1 MKITCSL
8 LFLIAILFS
17 HITRSSE
24 FTVTTEDDLQ
34 SVLNNLSEGDIVTL
48 TNGRYRGNFTIKHG
62 MTLRGTHEAIIDAQ
76 GTGNALTLLSSNVT
90 IDGLKIVNW
99 GDDLTE
105 QNAGVYSDKSLSHLV
120 IRNNLLQGDGFGIW
134 TQRAQQ
140 ILIENNT
147 IVGNPQLRSADRGN
161 GIQLSGV
168 KNARVIG
175 NQVSQTRDGLYIISS
190 TDSELRSNTMHDLRY
205 GVHYMYSHHNQVID
219 NLAYNTRAGY
229 ALMSSKQLTVKGNRS
244 LSSEDYGILMNF
256 ITYSDISYNTLN
268 NVWTK
273 PENKVVGREGKGIFV
288 YNSSYNTLSYNTI
301 NTAEIG
307 IHLTAGSEN
316 GKIFGNSFINNPT
329 QVKYVSTREQE
340 WSQQGVGNFWSN
352 YLGWDLDNDNIG
364 DTPFEPNDGI
374 DKLVWQYPESRVL
387 LDSPAVLMLR
397 WIQKQFPLLKPAGVK
412 DSHPLMSPIHQK
424 DGQTESHP
432 AVACLISSESS
443 STLVSICSD
452 QEESHS

>member
-1 MKITCSL
+1 MKLINWLLLLSTSL
-8 LFLIAILFS
+8 FTLTGFS
-17 HITRSSE
+17 AE
-24 FTVTTEDDLQ
+24 VKVTIEDDLQ
-34 SVLNNLSEGDIVTL
+34 SVLNARQAGDIVTL
-48 TNGRYRGNFTIKHG
+48 SDGRYVGNFIIEHG
-62 MTLRGTHEAIIDAQ
+62 ITLQGSPEAVIDAQ
-76 GTGNALTLLSSNVT
+76 GSGNALTLLASNIT
-90 IDGLKIVNW
+90 IDGLSIVNW

-105 QNAGVYSDKSLSHLV
+105 QNAGIYSDTSITHLV
-120 IRNNLLQGDGFGIW
+120 IRNNNLRGDGFGIW
-134 TQRAQQ
+134 TQRAQH

-147 IVGNPQLRSADRGN
+147 IQGNTKLRSADRGN

-168 KNARVIG
+168 KHAQVIG

-190 TDSELRSNTMHDLRY
+190 TESELRGNTMHDLRY
-205 GVHYMYSHHNQVID
+205 GIHYMYSHNNRVID

-229 ALMSSKQLTVKGNRS
+229 ALMSSKQLTIKGNRS
-244 LSSEDYGILMNF
+244 LDSEDYGILMNF
-256 ITYSDISYNTLN
+256 ITYSEITRNTLN

-316 GKIFGNSFINNPT
+316 GKIYGNNFINNPT

-340 WSQQGVGNFWSN
+340 WSQHGIGNYWSN
-352 YLGWDLDNDNIG
+352 YLGWDLDNDSVG

-374 DKLVWQYPESRVL
+374 DKLVWQYPESKVL

-397 WIQKQFPLLKPAGVK
+397 WIQKQFPVLKPAGVK
-412 DSHPLMSPIHQK
+412 DSYPLMSPHKETQ
-424 DGQTESHP
+424 EP
-432 AVACLISSESS
+432 LNSSNLATCNRHSS
-443 STLVSICSD
+443 PNSTLSSCSYR
-452 QEESHS
+452 EES